1 MTDTAY
7 DLPERLDESGTET
20 ERFLL
25 RAGLAD
31 AQPRGLAERILAA
44 RESAAGVAET
54 AASAPR
60 KRRLSLTGAVLAFGG
75 FAAAAATLLAVWTV
89 RQRPAE
95 LPHAELPGKPQVTE
109 RSAPAGAPAPSAP
122 ALLAPSSVC
131 TQRVVADG
139 SAPWIDDM
147 EDKNGRVLQNEGRDG
162 LWFVNNDGSGTQL
175 PAAGETWRPERLTR
189 KGSAGHFALHTKGDA
204 FSKWGA
210 AAGALFVERGCY
222 DASRYEGV
230 RFWAKGKGRIKAALQ
245 TFDVVPRAEGGFCD
259 ADCYGNHYQRIEL
272 DPKGREYTVRFD
284 QLTQHDFGARVAFD
298 ASRLRA
304 FLITVDAVDTPF
316 DFWLDDVRF
325 VPSGKTATS
334 P

>member
-1 MTDTAY
+1 MSDTSD

-25 RAGLAD
+25 RAGQTD
-31 AQPRGLAERILAA
+31 ALPRGLAERILAA
-44 RESAAGVAET
+44 RLSAAGVAET
-54 AASAPR
+54 GAPQPK
-60 KRRLSLTGAVLAFGG
+60 KRRLSRAGAALVFGA
-75 FAAAAATLLAVWTV
+75 FAAAAALLAFWTL
-89 RQRPAE
+89 RQKPAE
-95 LPHAELPGKPQVTE
+95 LPHAELPGEPPVTE
-109 RSAPAGAPAPSAP
+109 RGAPKSTAGAPAPSTP
-122 ALLAPSSVC
+122 ALLAPSSLC
-131 TQRVVADG
+131 TVRVVADG
-139 SAPWIDDM
+139 SAPLIDDM
-147 EDKNGRVLQNEGRDG
+147 EDKNGRILQNEGRDG

-189 KGSAGHFALHTKGDA
+189 KGSAGHFALHTKGNA

-210 AAGALFVERGCY
+210 AAGALFVESGCY

-259 ADCYGNHYQRIEL
+259 ADCYGNHYRRIEL

-284 QLTQHDFGARVAFD
+284 QLTQHDFGVRVAFD

-325 VPSGKTATS
+325 VASTP
-334 P
+334 